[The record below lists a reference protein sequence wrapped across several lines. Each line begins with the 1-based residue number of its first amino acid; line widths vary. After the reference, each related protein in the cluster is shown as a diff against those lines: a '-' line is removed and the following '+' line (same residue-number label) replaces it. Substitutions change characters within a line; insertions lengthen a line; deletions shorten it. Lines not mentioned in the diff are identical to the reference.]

1 MAITLT
7 LDSSVIIAALR
18 GQEKKH
24 RECITLLEKIKNAEY
39 VAVEPYTTLV
49 EIVAAIRR
57 RTGSKQLAERV
68 KNNLQEI
75 DSIYFLDLES
85 NRANEASDIA
95 KKSGMRGMD
104 AIVVQITKEFN
115 ATLVSLDDEMI
126 AKAEGIVKVK
136 PVDTLIHLIP

>member
-18 GQEKKH
+18 EQEKKH

-136 PVDTLIHLIP
+136 SVDTLIH

>member
-18 GQEKKH
+18 EQEKKH
-24 RECITLLEKIKNAEY
+24 TECITLLEKIKNAEY

-75 DSIYFLDLES
+75 DSIYFLDLLS
-85 NRANEASDIA
+85 PLNRVEGLPVCSPL
-95 KKSGMRGMD
+95 KRGGRGG
-104 AIVVQITKEFN
+104 
-115 ATLVSLDDEMI
+115 VSFPG
-126 AKAEGIVKVK
+126 GIN
-136 PVDTLIHLIP
+136 